1 MFGKRML
8 PLFDAS
14 SVDRFLKEN
23 AWWIALIVVA
33 VLLLVVLLLLLL
45 RPHQKKE
52 RARKSVTKSEYLS
65 AMGGE
70 GNIVSHLRKG
80 SRIELVLKDYS
91 LLDKERLKAVG
102 VDSFILMSNK
112 LTLVIQGDAE
122 RVENVLFGEEG
133 K

>member
-1 MFGKRML
+1 MFEKRML

-23 AWWIALIVVA
+23 AWWMALAVLAVLALVVA
-33 VLLLVVLLLLLL
+33 LLLLLKPKKKPAP
-45 RPHQKKE
+45 RPVE
-52 RARKSVTKSEYLS
+52 KSAYLS

-70 GNIVSHLRKG
+70 ENIVSHLRKG

-91 LLDKERLKAVG
+91 LLDKERLKAAG

-122 RVENVLFGEEG
+122 RVEKTLFGEG

>member
-23 AWWIALIVVA
+23 AWWMALAVLAVLALVVA
-33 VLLLVVLLLLLL
+33 LLLLLKPKKKPTP
-45 RPHQKKE
+45 RPVE
-52 RARKSVTKSEYLS
+52 KSAYLS

-70 GNIVSHLRKG
+70 ENIVSHLRKG

-91 LLDKERLKAVG
+91 LLDKERLKAAG

-122 RVENVLFGEEG
+122 RVEKTLFGEE

>member
-23 AWWIALIVVA
+23 AWWMALAVLAVLALIVA
-33 VLLLVVLLLLLL
+33 LLLLLKPRGKKKPAP
-45 RPHQKKE
+45 RPVE
-52 RARKSVTKSEYLS
+52 KSAYLS

-70 GNIVSHLRKG
+70 ENIVSHLRKG

-91 LLDKERLKAVG
+91 LLDKERLKAAG

-122 RVENVLFGEEG
+122 RVEKTLFGEG

>member
-23 AWWIALIVVA
+23 AWWMALIVVA
-33 VLLLVVLLLLLL
+33 VLALVVALLLLLKPKKKL
-45 RPHQKKE
+45 TPRPVE
-52 RARKSVTKSEYLS
+52 KSAYLS

-70 GNIVSHLRKG
+70 ENIVSHLRKG

-91 LLDKERLKAVG
+91 LLDKERLKAAG

-122 RVENVLFGEEG
+122 RVEKTLFGEG

>member
-1 MFGKRML
+1 ML

-23 AWWIALIVVA
+23 AWWMALAVLAVLALVVA
-33 VLLLVVLLLLLL
+33 LLLLLKPKKKPAP
-45 RPHQKKE
+45 RPVE
-52 RARKSVTKSEYLS
+52 KSAYLS

-70 GNIVSHLRKG
+70 ENIVSHLRKG

-91 LLDKERLKAVG
+91 LLDKERLKAAG

-122 RVENVLFGEEG
+122 RVEKTLFGEG

>member
-23 AWWIALIVVA
+23 AWWMALA
-33 VLLLVVLLLLLL
+33 VLAVLALVALLLLLKPKKKPAP
-45 RPHQKKE
+45 RPVE
-52 RARKSVTKSEYLS
+52 KSAYLS

-70 GNIVSHLRKG
+70 ENIVSHLRKG

-91 LLDKERLKAVG
+91 LLDKERLKAAG

-122 RVENVLFGEEG
+122 RVEKTLFGEG

>member
-23 AWWIALIVVA
+23 AWWMALIVVA
-33 VLLLVVLLLLLL
+33 VLALVVGLLFLLKPKKKPAP
-45 RPHQKKE
+45 RPVE
-52 RARKSVTKSEYLS
+52 KSAYRS

-70 GNIVSHLRKG
+70 ENIVSHLRKG

-91 LLDKERLKAVG
+91 LLDKERLKAAG

-122 RVENVLFGEEG
+122 RVEKTLFGEG

>member
-23 AWWIALIVVA
+23 AWWMALIVLA
-33 VLLLVVLLLLLL
+33 VLALVVALLLLLKPKKKPAP
-45 RPHQKKE
+45 RPVE
-52 RARKSVTKSEYLS
+52 KSAYLS

-70 GNIVSHLRKG
+70 ENIVSHLRKG

-91 LLDKERLKAVG
+91 LLDKERLKAAG

-122 RVENVLFGEEG
+122 RVEKTLFGEG

>member
-23 AWWIALIVVA
+23 AWWMALIVVA
-33 VLLLVVLLLLLL
+33 VLALVVGLLFLLKPKKKPAP
-45 RPHQKKE
+45 RPVEKI
-52 RARKSVTKSEYLS
+52 AYLS

-70 GNIVSHLRKG
+70 ENIVSHLRKG

-91 LLDKERLKAVG
+91 LLDKERLKAAG

-122 RVENVLFGEEG
+122 RVEKTLFGEE

>member
-23 AWWIALIVVA
+23 AWWMALAVLAVFALVVA
-33 VLLLVVLLLLLL
+33 LLLLLKPKKKPAP
-45 RPHQKKE
+45 RPVE
-52 RARKSVTKSEYLS
+52 KSAYLS

-70 GNIVSHLRKG
+70 ENIVSHLRKG

-91 LLDKERLKAVG
+91 LLDKERLKAAG

-122 RVENVLFGEEG
+122 RVEKTLFGEG

>member
-23 AWWIALIVVA
+23 AWWMALAVLAVLALIVA
-33 VLLLVVLLLLLL
+33 LLLIRKPRGNKKGAR
-45 RPHQKKE
+45 RPVE
-52 RARKSVTKSEYLS
+52 KSAYLS

-70 GNIVSHLRKG
+70 ENIVSHLRKG

-91 LLDKERLKAVG
+91 LLDKERLKAAG

-122 RVENVLFGEEG
+122 RVEKTLFGEE

>member
-23 AWWIALIVVA
+23 AWWMALAVLAVLALVVA
-33 VLLLVVLLLLLL
+33 LLLLLKPKKKPAP
-45 RPHQKKE
+45 RPVE
-52 RARKSVTKSEYLS
+52 KSAYLS

-70 GNIVSHLRKG
+70 ENIVSHLRKG

-91 LLDKERLKAVG
+91 KVDKEKLRSIG
-102 VDSFILMSNK
+102 VDSFLLMSNK
-112 LTLVIQGDAE
+112 LTLVVQGDAE
-122 RVENVLFGEEG
+122 KVEKTLFGEG

>member
-23 AWWIALIVVA
+23 AWWMALIVVA
-33 VLLLVVLLLLLL
+33 VLALVVGLLFLLKPKKKPAP
-45 RPHQKKE
+45 RPVE
-52 RARKSVTKSEYLS
+52 KSAYLS

-70 GNIVSHLRKG
+70 ENIVSHLRKG

-91 LLDKERLKAVG
+91 LLDKERLKAAG

-112 LTLVIQGDAE
+112 LSLVIQGDAE
-122 RVENVLFGEEG
+122 RVEKTLFGEG

>member
-23 AWWIALIVVA
+23 AWWMALAVLAVLALVVA
-33 VLLLVVLLLLLL
+33 LLLLLKPKKKPTP
-45 RPHQKKE
+45 RPVE
-52 RARKSVTKSEYLS
+52 KSAYLS

-70 GNIVSHLRKG
+70 ENIVSHLRKG

-91 LLDKERLKAVG
+91 LLDKERLKAAG

-122 RVENVLFGEEG
+122 RVEKTLFGEG

>member
-23 AWWIALIVVA
+23 AWWMALA
-33 VLLLVVLLLLLL
+33 VLAVLALVIALLLLLKPKKKPAP
-45 RPHQKKE
+45 RPVE
-52 RARKSVTKSEYLS
+52 KSAYLS

-70 GNIVSHLRKG
+70 ENIVSHLRKG

-91 LLDKERLKAVG
+91 LLDKERLKAAG

-122 RVENVLFGEEG
+122 RVEKTLFGEG

>member
-23 AWWIALIVVA
+23 AWWMALAVLPVLALVVA
-33 VLLLVVLLLLLL
+33 LLLLLKPKKKPAP
-45 RPHQKKE
+45 RPVE
-52 RARKSVTKSEYLS
+52 KSAYLS

-70 GNIVSHLRKG
+70 ENIVSHLRKG

-91 LLDKERLKAVG
+91 LLDKERLKAAG

-122 RVENVLFGEEG
+122 RVEKTLFGEG

>member
-23 AWWIALIVVA
+23 AWWMALAVLAVLALVVA
-33 VLLLVVLLLLLL
+33 LLLLLKPKKKPAP
-45 RPHQKKE
+45 RPVE
-52 RARKSVTKSEYLS
+52 KSAYLS

-70 GNIVSHLRKG
+70 ENIVSHLRKG

-91 LLDKERLKAVG
+91 LLDKERLKAAG

-122 RVENVLFGEEG
+122 RVEKTLFGEG

>member
-23 AWWIALIVVA
+23 AWWMALIVVA
-33 VLLLVVLLLLLL
+33 VLALVVALLLLSKPKKKPAP
-45 RPHQKKE
+45 RPVE
-52 RARKSVTKSEYLS
+52 KSAYLS

-70 GNIVSHLRKG
+70 ENIVSHLRKG

-91 LLDKERLKAVG
+91 LLDKERLKAAG

-122 RVENVLFGEEG
+122 RVEKTLVGEG

>member
-23 AWWIALIVVA
+23 AWWMALAVLAVLALVVA
-33 VLLLVVLLLLLL
+33 LLLLLKPKKPAP
-45 RPHQKKE
+45 RPVE
-52 RARKSVTKSEYLS
+52 KSAYLS

-70 GNIVSHLRKG
+70 ENIVSHLRKG

-91 LLDKERLKAVG
+91 LLDKERLKAAG

-122 RVENVLFGEEG
+122 RVEKTLFGEG

>member
-23 AWWIALIVVA
+23 AWWMALAVLAVLALVVA
-33 VLLLVVLLLLLL
+33 LLLLLKPKKKKPTP
-45 RPHQKKE
+45 RPVE
-52 RARKSVTKSEYLS
+52 KSAYLS

-70 GNIVSHLRKG
+70 ENIVSHLRKG

-91 LLDKERLKAVG
+91 LLDKERLKAAG

-122 RVENVLFGEEG
+122 RVEKTLFGEE

>member
-14 SVDRFLKEN
+14 SVDRFLQEN
-23 AWWIALIVVA
+23 AWWMALAVLAVLALVVA
-33 VLLLVVLLLLLL
+33 LLLLLKPKKKPAP
-45 RPHQKKE
+45 RPVE
-52 RARKSVTKSEYLS
+52 KSAYLS

-70 GNIVSHLRKG
+70 ENIVSHLRKG

-91 LLDKERLKAVG
+91 LLDKERLKAAG

-122 RVENVLFGEEG
+122 RVEKTLFGEG

>member
-23 AWWIALIVVA
+23 AWWMALIVVT
-33 VLLLVVLLLLLL
+33 VLALVVALLLLL
-45 RPHQKKE
+45 RPKKKPAPRPVE
-52 RARKSVTKSEYLS
+52 KSAYLS

-70 GNIVSHLRKG
+70 ENIVSHLRKG

-91 LLDKERLKAVG
+91 LLDKERLKAAG

-122 RVENVLFGEEG
+122 RVEKTLFGEG

>member
-1 MFGKRML
+1 ML

-23 AWWIALIVVA
+23 AWWMALAVLAVLALVVA
-33 VLLLVVLLLLLL
+33 LLLLLKPKKKPAP
-45 RPHQKKE
+45 RPVE
-52 RARKSVTKSEYLS
+52 KSAYLS

-70 GNIVSHLRKG
+70 ENIVSHLRKG

-91 LLDKERLKAVG
+91 LLDKERLKAEG

-122 RVENVLFGEEG
+122 RVEKTLFGEE

>member
-14 SVDRFLKEN
+14 SVDRFLKEQ
-23 AWWIALIVVA
+23 AWWMALAVLAVLALVVA
-33 VLLLVVLLLLLL
+33 LLLLLKPKKKPAP
-45 RPHQKKE
+45 RPVE
-52 RARKSVTKSEYLS
+52 KSAYLS

-70 GNIVSHLRKG
+70 EHIVSHLRKG

-91 LLDKERLKAVG
+91 LLDKERLKAAG

-122 RVENVLFGEEG
+122 RVEKTLFGEG

>member
-23 AWWIALIVVA
+23 AWWMALAVLAVLALVVA
-33 VLLLVVLLLLLL
+33 LLLLLKPKKKL
-45 RPHQKKE
+45 APRPVE
-52 RARKSVTKSEYLS
+52 KSAYLS

-70 GNIVSHLRKG
+70 ENIVSHLRKG

-91 LLDKERLKAVG
+91 LLDKERLKAAG

-122 RVENVLFGEEG
+122 RVEKTLFGEG

>member
-8 PLFDAS
+8 PLFDAL

-23 AWWIALIVVA
+23 AWWMALAVLAVLALVVA
-33 VLLLVVLLLLLL
+33 LLLLLKPKKKPAP
-45 RPHQKKE
+45 RPVE
-52 RARKSVTKSEYLS
+52 KSAYLS

-70 GNIVSHLRKG
+70 ENIVSHLRKG

-91 LLDKERLKAVG
+91 LLDKERLKAAG

-122 RVENVLFGEEG
+122 RVEKTLFGEG

>member
-23 AWWIALIVVA
+23 AWWMALAVLAVLALVVA
-33 VLLLVVLLLLLL
+33 LPLLLKPKKKPTP
-45 RPHQKKE
+45 RPVE
-52 RARKSVTKSEYLS
+52 KSAYLS

-70 GNIVSHLRKG
+70 ENIVSHLRKG

-91 LLDKERLKAVG
+91 LLDKERLKAAG

-122 RVENVLFGEEG
+122 RVEKTLFGEG

>member
-14 SVDRFLKEN
+14 SVDRFLKEH
-23 AWWIALIVVA
+23 AWWMALAVLAVLALVVA
-33 VLLLVVLLLLLL
+33 LLLLLKPKKKPAP
-45 RPHQKKE
+45 RPVE
-52 RARKSVTKSEYLS
+52 KSAYLS

-70 GNIVSHLRKG
+70 ENIVSHLRKG

-91 LLDKERLKAVG
+91 LLDKERLKAAG

-122 RVENVLFGEEG
+122 RVEKTLFGEG

>member
-23 AWWIALIVVA
+23 AWWMALAVLAVLALVVA
-33 VLLLVVLLLLLL
+33 LLLLL
-45 RPHQKKE
+45 RPKKKPAPRPVE
-52 RARKSVTKSEYLS
+52 KSAYLS

-70 GNIVSHLRKG
+70 ENIVSHLRKG

-91 LLDKERLKAVG
+91 LLDKERLKAAG

-122 RVENVLFGEEG
+122 RVEKTLFGEG

>member
-23 AWWIALIVVA
+23 VWWMALAVLAVLALI
-33 VLLLVVLLLLLL
+33 VVLLLLLKPKKKPTP
-45 RPHQKKE
+45 RPVE
-52 RARKSVTKSEYLS
+52 KSAYLS

-70 GNIVSHLRKG
+70 ENIVSHLRKG

-91 LLDKERLKAVG
+91 LLDKERLKAAG

-122 RVENVLFGEEG
+122 RVEKTLFGEE

>member
-23 AWWIALIVVA
+23 AWWMALAVLAVLALVVA
-33 VLLLVVLLLLLL
+33 LLLLLKPKKKPAP
-45 RPHQKKE
+45 RPVE
-52 RARKSVTKSEYLS
+52 KSAYLS

-70 GNIVSHLRKG
+70 ENIVSHLRKG

-91 LLDKERLKAVG
+91 LLDKERLKAAG
-102 VDSFILMSNK
+102 VDSFILRSNK

-122 RVENVLFGEEG
+122 RVEKTLFGEG

>member
-23 AWWIALIVVA
+23 AWWMALA
-33 VLLLVVLLLLLL
+33 VLAVLALVVGLLFLLKPKKKPAP
-45 RPHQKKE
+45 RPVE
-52 RARKSVTKSEYLS
+52 KSAYLS

-70 GNIVSHLRKG
+70 ENIVSHLRKG

-91 LLDKERLKAVG
+91 LLDKERLKAAG

-122 RVENVLFGEEG
+122 RVEKTLFGEG

>member
-23 AWWIALIVVA
+23 AWWMALIVVA
-33 VLLLVVLLLLLL
+33 VLALVVGLLFLLKPKKKPAP
-45 RPHQKKE
+45 RPVEKN
-52 RARKSVTKSEYLS
+52 AYLS

-70 GNIVSHLRKG
+70 ENIVSHLRKG

-91 LLDKERLKAVG
+91 LLDKERLKAAG

-122 RVENVLFGEEG
+122 RVEKTLFGEG

>member
-23 AWWIALIVVA
+23 AWWMALIVVA
-33 VLLLVVLLLLLL
+33 VLALVVGLLFLLKPKKKPAP
-45 RPHQKKE
+45 RPVE
-52 RARKSVTKSEYLS
+52 KSAYLS

-70 GNIVSHLRKG
+70 ENIVSHLRKG

-91 LLDKERLKAVG
+91 LLDKERLKAAG

-122 RVENVLFGEEG
+122 RVEKTLFGEG

>member
-23 AWWIALIVVA
+23 AWWMALAVLAVLALVVA
-33 VLLLVVLLLLLL
+33 LLL
-45 RPHQKKE
+45 RLKPKKKPAPWPVE
-52 RARKSVTKSEYLS
+52 KSAYLS

-70 GNIVSHLRKG
+70 ENIVSHLRKG

-91 LLDKERLKAVG
+91 LLDKERLKAAG

-122 RVENVLFGEEG
+122 RVEKTLFGEG

>member
-23 AWWIALIVVA
+23 AWWMALAVLAVLALIVA
-33 VLLLVVLLLLLL
+33 LLLLLK
-45 RPHQKKE
+45 PKKKPAP
-52 RARKSVTKSEYLS
+52 RAVEKSAYLS

-70 GNIVSHLRKG
+70 ENIVSHLRKG

-91 LLDKERLKAVG
+91 LLDKERLKAAG

-122 RVENVLFGEEG
+122 RVEKTLFGEE

>member
-23 AWWIALIVVA
+23 AWWMALIVVA
-33 VLLLVVLLLLLL
+33 VLALIVALLLLLKPKKKPTP
-45 RPHQKKE
+45 RPVE
-52 RARKSVTKSEYLS
+52 KSAYLS

-70 GNIVSHLRKG
+70 ENIVSHLRKG

-91 LLDKERLKAVG
+91 LLDKERLKAAG

-122 RVENVLFGEEG
+122 RVEKTLFGEG

>member
-23 AWWIALIVVA
+23 AWWMALALLAVLALVVA
-33 VLLLVVLLLLLL
+33 LLLLLKPKKKPAL
-45 RPHQKKE
+45 RPVE
-52 RARKSVTKSEYLS
+52 KSAYLS

-70 GNIVSHLRKG
+70 ENIVSHLRKG

-91 LLDKERLKAVG
+91 LLDKERLKAAG

-122 RVENVLFGEEG
+122 RVEKTLFGEG

>member
-23 AWWIALIVVA
+23 AWWMALIVVA
-33 VLLLVVLLLLLL
+33 VLALVVGLLLLLKPKKKPAP
-45 RPHQKKE
+45 RPVE
-52 RARKSVTKSEYLS
+52 KSAYLS

-70 GNIVSHLRKG
+70 ENIVSHLRKG

-91 LLDKERLKAVG
+91 LLDKERLKAAG

-122 RVENVLFGEEG
+122 RVEKTLFGEE

>member
-23 AWWIALIVVA
+23 AWWMALAVLAVLALVVA
-33 VLLLVVLLLLLL
+33 LLLLLKPKKKL
-45 RPHQKKE
+45 APRPVE
-52 RARKSVTKSEYLS
+52 KSAYLS

-70 GNIVSHLRKG
+70 ENIVSHLRKG

-91 LLDKERLKAVG
+91 LLDKERLKAAG

-112 LTLVIQGDAE
+112 LTLVIQGDAD
-122 RVENVLFGEEG
+122 RVEQSLFGEE